1 MTTLNLKT
9 QNKQEELVKAYL
21 EENASSSLANKINHG
36 TPFEKDGKPLINKK
50 TLAGFMKYALE
61 EARKLAGNGATG
73 TYVDDPTVY
82 GWAIHYFEEDSIE
95 GTLYTLDGAEYKPA
109 PKPIPKSTTTITKQP
124 EKPIDEQRSLFDMI
138 AETQNSDTTE
148 QSDDDTEEDIPDEEV
163 EEMQVNDET
172 DETPEEV
179 LPVQTIPEK
188 PKGNEIYRRYVEMQ
202 DKYPDCVIALRLGD
216 FYEILGQNAVNVAKE
231 LDITLTGRDC
241 GLDTRVPM
249 VGFPYHVSDNYI
261 AKLIDKGYK
270 VAIVESLT
278 DVTLKQKEFTVDKE
292 TGEILSEEQDEQAL
306 MKNYHKASLLDL
318 LELFG
323 SDATIG

>member
-9 QNKQEELVKAYL
+9 QNMQEELVKAYL
-21 EENASSSLANKINHG
+21 EENASSSLANKINNG

-50 TLAGFMKYALE
+50 TLSGFMKYACD
-61 EARKLAGNGATG
+61 EARKLAGNGASG
-73 TYVDDPTVY
+73 AYIDDPTVY

-95 GTLYTLDGAEYKPA
+95 GTLYTLDGAEYKHA

-124 EKPIDEQRSLFDMI
+124 EKPKDEQRSLFDMI

-148 QSDDDTEEDIPDEEV
+148 QSDDETEDTE
-163 EEMQVNDET
+163 ET

-179 LPVQTIPEK
+179 LPVQPIPEK
-188 PKGNEIYRRYVEMQ
+188 PKGNEVYRRYVEMQ

-216 FYEILGQNAVNVAKE
+216 FYEILGQNAVNIARE
-231 LDITLTGRDC
+231 LDLTLTGRDC
-241 GLDTRVPM
+241 GLDARVPM

-261 AKLIDKGYK
+261 SALVSKGHK

-306 MKNYHKASLLDL
+306 MKNYHKAALLDL